1 MIMIGERSNALG
13 AAALLLAVSLFP
25 APALPGEPGKEAGND
40 RERRRAELLA
50 SRATFG
56 ARVGDVERILAGGAE
71 RWLEEQMHPE
81 RIDDSALERRLA
93 VYPDLELSPAELIR
107 KYPKPDRT
115 ERREPDE
122 VEAREPVP
130 RDGRGRLLVELSHA
144 KLLRAVYSERQ
155 LQEVMT
161 DFWFNH
167 FNVYARKNRS
177 VLLTLPSYERDAIR
191 PHVFGKFRDLLGATA
206 EHPAMLVY
214 LDNWVNS
221 KEGFDP
227 RKEIRDRMPGA
238 SRRSASRARVE
249 AGEDESE
256 RKLGVNENYARELL
270 ELHTMGV
277 DGGYGQ
283 EDVVAVA
290 RAFTGWSV
298 VGPRLVEMRERLSRR
313 LGDRLPDS
321 LASLPEEGSFFF
333 NSLAHDEGSKA
344 VLGEEVKEGGRKD
357 GLEILDLVSRH
368 PSTARFVSRKIA
380 ERFVSETPPENLVR
394 EMAVTFTRT
403 DGDIRAVLRAMFLSP
418 QFTEAGGKSEMVKTP
433 LELVASSLR
442 AVEVEDFD
450 AGVVRSLF
458 DLGMPLYLCQPPTG
472 YDETSSV
479 WLSAGNLLMRLKFTS
494 DLVSGR
500 VRGVGRPVIPAN
512 LDGWTEAVAGG
523 IAFSDAAAD
532 PSARMALVLASPAF
546 QRQ

>member
-1 MIMIGERSNALG
+1 MIVIGERSNARG
-13 AAALLLAVSLFP
+13 AAALLFVVSLFP
-25 APALPGEPGKEAGND
+25 APALPGEPGNGRD
-40 RERRRAELLA
+40 RRRAELLA

-71 RWLEEQMHPE
+71 RWLDEQMHPE
-81 RIDDSALERRLA
+81 RIDDSALARRLA

-107 KYPKPDRT
+107 KYPKPDRA
-115 ERREPDE
+115 ERREPEE
-122 VEAREPVP
+122 VEAREPMRP
-130 RDGRGRLLVELSHA
+130 DGRGRLLVELSHA

-167 FNVYARKNRS
+167 FNVYARKNRN
-177 VLLTLPSYERDAIR
+177 VLLSLPSYERDAIR
-191 PHVFGKFRDLLGATA
+191 PYVFGKFSDLLGATA

-227 RKEIRDRMPGA
+227 RKEIRDRMGGGRGS
-238 SRRSASRARVE
+238 SRSRARVSMDS
-249 AGEDESE
+249 EDDPER

-277 DGGYGQ
+277 DGGYSQ

-298 VGPRLVEMRERLSRR
+298 VGPRLVEMRGRLSRR
-313 LGDRLPDS
+313 SGDRLPDS

-333 NSLAHDEGSKA
+333 NSLAHDEGWKA

-357 GLEILDLVSRH
+357 GLEILDLLSRH

-380 ERFVSETPPENLVR
+380 ERFVSETPPEDLMR
-394 EMAVTFTRT
+394 EMADTFTRT
-403 DGDIRAVLRAMFLSP
+403 DGDISAVLRVMFLSP
-418 QFTEAGGKSEMVKTP
+418 QFTEAGGKTEMVKTP

-442 AVEVEDFD
+442 AVGVEDFD
-450 AGVVRSLF
+450 AGVVRSLV

-472 YDETSSV
+472 YDEVASV
-479 WLSAGNLLMRLKFTS
+479 WLSAGNLLTRLKFTS

-500 VRGVGRPVIPAN
+500 IRGVGRPGIPA
-512 LDGWTEAVAGG
+512 DFGSWTEAVAGG
-523 IAFSDAAAD
+523 VAFGDDGAD

>member
-1 MIMIGERSNALG
+1 MTRSREKARG
-13 AAALLLAVSLFP
+13 AATVLVLASLLP
-25 APALPGEPGKEAGND
+25 PPALPRGAAET
-40 RERRRAELLA
+40 ERRRAELLR

-56 ARVGDVERILAGGAE
+56 ARVGDVERILEVGAE

-93 VYPDLELSPAELIR
+93 IYPDLALSPAELIR
-107 KYPKPDRT
+107 KYPRPERAERGARPPSREDAMET
-115 ERREPDE
+115 ER
-122 VEAREPVP
+122 ARDPEGE
-130 RDGRGRLLVELSHA
+130 RRGKLLVELSHA

-167 FNVYARKNRS
+167 FNVYARKNRN
-177 VLLTLPSYERDAIR
+177 VLLSLPSYERDAIR

-221 KEGFDP
+221 KDGFDP
-227 RKEIRDRMPGA
+227 RKEMRELMGDA
-238 SRRSASRARVE
+238 RRRAVPRAPVAPE
-249 AGEDESE
+249 NGETE
-256 RKLGVNENYARELL
+256 RKLGLNENYARELL

-277 DGGYGQ
+277 DGGYTQ

-298 VGPRLVEMRERLSRR
+298 SRPRLLEMRERLRGR
-313 LGDRLPDS
+313 VGDRLPES
-321 LASLPEEGSFFF
+321 LASLPGEGSFFF
-333 NSLAHDEGSKA
+333 NTLAHDEASKT
-344 VLGEEVKEGGRKD
+344 VLGVPVKGVGLSD
-357 GLEILDLVSRH
+357 GLEVLDLLSRR
-368 PSTARFVSRKIA
+368 PSTARFVSAKIA
-380 ERFVSETPPENLVR
+380 ERFVSETPPEDLVR
-394 EMAVTFTRT
+394 EMADTFTRT
-403 DGDIRAVLRAMFLSP
+403 DGDIGAVLRTMFLSP
-418 QFTEAGGKSEMVKTP
+418 KFAEAGGKDEMVKTP

-442 AVEVEDFD
+442 ALGVEDFGP
-450 AGVVRSLF
+450 GVGRALR

-479 WLSAGNLLMRLKFTS
+479 WLSAGNLLTRLKFTE
-494 DLVSGR
+494 DLVAGR
-500 VRGVGRPVIPAN
+500 IRGVERPEAPVDFAS
-512 LDGWTEAVAGG
+512 WTKAVAPGFASTEEAV
-523 IAFSDAAAD
+523 D
-532 PSARMALVLASPAF
+532 PSARLALVLASPAF